1 MIIVVA
7 PQESPRVVQLMSAPY
22 NGDVVLVACPARFG
36 LDLSKGD
43 VGVSHN
49 IRILG
54 DLQIFRNALRI
65 FLKQTI
71 RHLINN

>member
-1 MIIVVA
+1 MTIVVA

-43 VGVSHN
+43 VGVRYNIQHLGRFTNPLQCPFFETNYSSSH
-49 IRILG
+49 
-54 DLQIFRNALRI
+54 
-65 FLKQTI
+65 K
-71 RHLINN
+71 

>member
-49 IRILG
+49 I
-54 DLQIFRNALRI
+54 QHFRRFTNLS
-65 FLKQTI
+65 QCP
-71 RHLINN
+71 

>member
-22 NGDVVLVACPARFG
+22 SGDVVLVACPARFG

-49 IRILG
+49 IQHFRR
-54 DLQIFRNALRI
+54 LQIFRNALRI